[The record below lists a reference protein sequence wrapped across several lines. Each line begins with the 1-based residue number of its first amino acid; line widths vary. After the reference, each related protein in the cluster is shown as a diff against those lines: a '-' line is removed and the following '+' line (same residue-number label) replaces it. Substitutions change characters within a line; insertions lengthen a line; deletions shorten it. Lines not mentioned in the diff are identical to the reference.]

1 MHVERVK
8 RVSKQM
14 FFLLFFFRLFNK
26 IGKKFNGLIHC
37 IAFKETELK
46 SLVSSMILK
55 I

>member
-1 MHVERVK
+1 MLKELREFQNK
-8 RVSKQM
+8 C